1 MSLVRP
7 RTEVRIDCEYPAT
20 NNEYDT
26 RKLIKKPTLSII
38 MQIDRVVTNPGEK
51 ELQLIQTNSGKVFRD
66 GKRRG
71 GVLPFLELQRSG
83 EDSQLCPKRSL
94 PLGNPEIETLVHD
107 DRTTQRGPF
116 TDAHLHLPL
125 LYLRK
130 LVPWAYYHQSTS
142 LSGSKRT
149 GTTSNLRLATTL
161 FMTEKISSSC

>member
-1 MSLVRP
+1 MRP
-7 RTEVRIDCEYPAT
+7 GTEVWIDCEYLAT
-20 NNEYDT
+20 NNKYDT
-26 RKLIKKPTLSII
+26 RKLIKKPTLSIT
-38 MQIDRVVTNPGEK
+38 QVDRVVTNPGEK

-71 GVLPFLELQRSG
+71 GVLPFLEPQRSG
-83 EDSQLCPKRSL
+83 EDPQLCPKRSL
-94 PLGNPEIETLVHD
+94 PLGNPETRLHD
-107 DRTTQRGPF
+107 DRTAQRGPF
-116 TDAHLHLPL
+116 TDVHLHLPL

-130 LVPWAYYHQSTS
+130 LVPRAYYHQSTS